1 MFMKKVL
8 ILACMIPACVILG
21 FGGYL
26 HAQAAAAQAG
36 TAQAGAPVDTTV
48 CDVVKK
54 PQAFNGQIVRI
65 KGTVIAGFDE
75 FVITDSTDPNCGY
88 PVNAIWLAYP
98 PGTKGKAGPA
108 AMVVVQPAKN
118 FTGTLTPPTR
128 AAVTL
133 DKTGD
138 RGKDFK
144 QFDSLLAQK
153 HEKGADMCLGC
164 TRYTVTATL
173 VGRLDSV
180 ADATLKRDSS
190 GKIVG
195 FGGFGNMNAY
205 PARLVLESVSD
216 VTPKEIDFSKNDD
229 ETKAGATAGGNGAD
243 QYGAGAGCGGGG
255 CMGGGGNGID
265 LNGAIA
271 AAQKAANGLAAG
283 PPKDA
288 AIRAA
293 AVYGKAGDHSTGV
306 FTANGASNEASP
318 ADEQLGT
325 KDSPDGVLFNCT
337 FNSDRVQGDS
347 LTRAVM
353 HMGEHISELRNP
365 DPGNEG
371 APPYVLESDAWVVTS
386 VSAALSG
393 QKFLS
398 LPGGYLIW
406 DSSWSVA
413 DRTDK
418 MESVLK
424 DFLVNEAAL
433 GR

>member
-1 MFMKKVL
+1 MKK
-8 ILACMIPACVILG
+8 AVILVCLISFG
-21 FGGYL
+21 FGCELY
-26 HAQAAAAQAG
+26 AQAPAP
-36 TAQAGAPVDTTV
+36 QAGAPVDTTV

-75 FVITDSTDPNCGY
+75 FVITDAADPNCGFT
-88 PVNAIWLAYP
+88 VNAIWLAYP

-118 FTGTLTPPTR
+118 FTGTIAPPTR

-133 DKTGD
+133 DKS
-138 RGKDFK
+138 KDFK

-164 TRYTVTATL
+164 TRYKVTATL

-180 ADATLKRDSS
+180 ADATLKRDAS

-229 ETKAGATAGGNGAD
+229 ETKGGATAGGNGAD
-243 QYGAGAGCGGGG
+243 QYGAGPGCGGGG
-255 CMGGGGNGID
+255 CVGGGGGSGID
-265 LNGAIA
+265 LNGAIV

-293 AVYGKAGDHSTGV
+293 AVYGKGGDHSTGV
-306 FTANGASNEASP
+306 FAANGTSNEASP

-325 KDSPDGVLFNCT
+325 KDSPDGVLFNCA
-337 FNSDRVQGDS
+337 FNSDRLQGDS

-365 DPGNEG
+365 DPGNES
-371 APPYVLESDAWVVTS
+371 APPYVLESDAWVVTA

-398 LPGGYLIW
+398 LPGGYVIW
-406 DSSWSVA
+406 DSNWSVA

>member
-1 MFMKKVL
+1 M
-8 ILACMIPACVILG
+8 
-21 FGGYL
+21 
-26 HAQAAAAQAG
+26 
-36 TAQAGAPVDTTV
+36 DTTV

-54 PQAFNGQIVRI
+54 PEAFDGKIVRI

-75 FVITDSTDPNCGY
+75 FVIADATDPNCGY
-88 PVNAIWLAYP
+88 QVNAIWLAYP

-108 AMVVVQPAKN
+108 AMVVIQPAKN
-118 FTGTLTPPTR
+118 FTGTVTPPTR

-133 DKTGD
+133 DKS
-138 RGKDFK
+138 KDFK

-180 ADATLKRDSS
+180 ANATLKRDAS

-195 FGGFGNMNAY
+195 FGGFGNMNVY

-216 VTPKEIDFSKNDD
+216 VTPKEIDYSKNDN
-229 ETKAGATAGGNGAD
+229 ETKGGATTGGNGAD
-243 QYGAGAGCGGGG
+243 MYGGGAGCGGGG
-255 CMGGGGNGID
+255 CMGAGSGSGID

-271 AAQKAANGLAAG
+271 AAQKAADGLAAG
-283 PPKDA
+283 APKDA
-288 AIRAA
+288 AVRASG
-293 AVYGKAGDHSTGV
+293 VYGKAGDHSTGV
-306 FTANGASNEASP
+306 LRRQWAGKRGIAT
-318 ADEQLGT
+318 DEQLGT

-353 HMGEHISELRNP
+353 HMGEHISELRSP
-365 DPGNEG
+365 APGNEA
-371 APPYVLESDAWVVTS
+371 APPYVLESDGWVVTA
-386 VSAALSG
+386 VSAVVGG

-398 LPGGYLIW
+398 LPGGYVIW
-406 DSSWSVA
+406 DINWPA
-413 DRTDK
+413 DDRNDK
-418 MESVLK
+418 MASALK
-424 DFLVNEAAL
+424 DFLVNEAML
-433 GR
+433 SQ

>member
-1 MFMKKVL
+1 MRNGL
-8 ILACMIPACVILG
+8 ILACMVLG
-21 FGGYL
+21 FGGELY
-26 HAQAAAAQAG
+26 AQAA
-36 TAQAGAPVDTTV
+36 APVDTTV

-54 PQAFNGQIVRI
+54 PELLNGKIVRI

-75 FVITDSTDPNCGY
+75 FVIKDSTDSNCGF

-108 AMVVVQPAKN
+108 AILTIEPAKN
-118 FTGTLTPPTR
+118 FAGKYTPATR

-133 DKTGD
+133 DKS
-138 RGKDFK
+138 KDFK

-164 TRYTVTATL
+164 TRYEVTATL

-180 ADATLKRDSS
+180 ADATLQRDSA

-205 PARLVLESVSD
+205 PARLVLESVTD
-216 VTPKEIDFSKNDD
+216 VTPKEVDYSKNDE
-229 ETKAGATAGGNGAD
+229 ETKGGATGGGNGAD
-243 QYGAGAGCGGGG
+243 TYGSGAGCGGGG
-255 CMGGGGNGID
+255 CVGGGAGNGID

-271 AAQKAANGLAAG
+271 AAQKNADRLAAG

-288 AIRAA
+288 ATKAA
-293 AVYGKAGDHSTGV
+293 AVYGKPNDHSTGV
-306 FTANGASNEASP
+306 YAAYGTGNEASP
-318 ADEQLGT
+318 KDEDLGT

-337 FNSDRVQGDS
+337 FNQDRLQGDA
-347 LTRAVM
+347 LTRAVT

-365 DPGNEG
+365 APGNEG
-371 APPYVLESDAWVVTS
+371 APPYILESNAWVVTT
-386 VSAALSG
+386 VSAVVAG

-398 LPGGYLIW
+398 LPGGYVIW
-406 DSSWSVA
+406 DSNWPPDV
-413 DRTDK
+413 RNDK
-418 MESVLK
+418 MAAVLK
-424 DFLVNEAAL
+424 DYLMNEAIL
-433 GR
+433 SQ

>member
-1 MFMKKVL
+1 MKRVL
-8 ILACMIPACVILG
+8 ILACLISFG
-21 FGGYL
+21 FGCDVF
-26 HAQAAAAQAG
+26 AQTAAPQS
-36 TAQAGAPVDTTV
+36 GASVDTTV
-48 CDVVKK
+48 CDVAKK
-54 PQAFNGQIVRI
+54 PQALNGQIVRI
-65 KGTVIAGFDE
+65 KGTVVAGFDE

-133 DKTGD
+133 DKS
-138 RGKDFK
+138 KDFK

-164 TRYTVTATL
+164 TRYKVTATL

-180 ADATLKRDSS
+180 ADATLKRDRS

-216 VTPKEIDFSKNDD
+216 VTPKEVDYSKNDD
-229 ETKAGATAGGNGAD
+229 ETKGGAT
-243 QYGAGAGCGGGG
+243 GAGYVDNPYGGGAGYGGGSMTGGGG
-255 CMGGGGNGID
+255 SGID

-271 AAQKAANGLAAG
+271 AAQKAASGLAAG

-288 AIRAA
+288 AIRAS

-306 FTANGASNEASP
+306 FVGNGPSNEASP

-337 FNSDRVQGDS
+337 FNSDRLQGNS

-365 DPGNEG
+365 DPGNES
-371 APPYVLESDAWVVTS
+371 APPYILESDAWVVTTM
-386 VSAALSG
+386 SAAFSG

-398 LPGGYLIW
+398 LPGGYVIW
-406 DSSWSVA
+406 DSSWPVA

-433 GR
+433 GQ

>member
-1 MFMKKVL
+1 MMSGKRTL
-8 ILACMIPACVILG
+8 ILACLISFG
-21 FGGYL
+21 FGCDLY
-26 HAQAAAAQAG
+26 AQAA
-36 TAQAGAPVDTTV
+36 APVDTTV

-54 PQAFNGQIVRI
+54 PQALNGQIVRI
-65 KGTVIAGFDE
+65 KGTVIAGLDE

-108 AMVVVQPAKN
+108 AMVIVQPAKN
-118 FTGTLTPPTR
+118 FTGTLTPPAR

-133 DKTGD
+133 DKSGD

-173 VGRLDSV
+173 VGRLDGV
-180 ADATLKRDSS
+180 ADATLKRDAS

-216 VTPKEIDFSKNDD
+216 VMPKEIDYSKNDE
-229 ETKAGATAGGNGAD
+229 ETKGATTGGNGAD
-243 QYGAGAGCGGGG
+243 QYGGGAGCGGAG
-255 CMGGGGNGID
+255 CMGSGGGSGID
-265 LNGAIA
+265 VNGAIA
-271 AAQKAANGLAAG
+271 AAQKAASGLAPG

-288 AIRAA
+288 AIRAS

-306 FTANGASNEASP
+306 FTANGPSNEASP

-325 KDSPDGVLFNCT
+325 KDSPDGVLFNCA
-337 FNSDRVQGDS
+337 FNSDRLQGDS

-365 DPGNEG
+365 EPGNES
-371 APPYVLESDAWVVTS
+371 APPYVLESDAWVVTA
-386 VSAALSG
+386 VSAAFSG

-398 LPGGYLIW
+398 LPGGYVIW
-406 DSSWSVA
+406 DSSWSVT